1 MFKIRSNICFRN
13 RLYHSHEVYVFTNGK
28 VLLADKDSIRPSFGC
43 QRDTSR
49 KRKVNVLKMK
59 ISRKNERW
67 LTDQLK
73 KRQKKINLKAKRG

>member
-1 MFKIRSNICFRN
+1 
-13 RLYHSHEVYVFTNGK
+13 
-28 VLLADKDSIRPSFGC
+28 
-43 QRDTSR
+43 
-49 KRKVNVLKMK
+49 MK